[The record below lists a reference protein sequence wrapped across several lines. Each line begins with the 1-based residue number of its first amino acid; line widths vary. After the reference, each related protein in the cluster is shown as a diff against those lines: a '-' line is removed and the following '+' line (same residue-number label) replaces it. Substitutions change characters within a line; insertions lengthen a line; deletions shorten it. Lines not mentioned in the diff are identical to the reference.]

1 MYYFFI
7 VLNCLVIL
15 FIGYILVFAPDQL
28 ASGVQQWATTLAIRF
43 LIGFLVL
50 TGVSVYLRSARQM
63 IGWSNLFMVLAWLLV
78 PVCLVIF
85 MGKQKWM

>member
-7 VLNCLVIL
+7 SLNCLVIL
-15 FIGYILVFAPDQL
+15 FISYILVFAPDQL
-28 ASGVQQWATTLAIRF
+28 ASGVQQWATTLAISF
-43 LIGFLVL
+43 LFTFLAL

-63 IGWSNLFMVLAWLLV
+63 TGWSNLFLILAWVLV